1 MKKNQRN
8 EMGGRLKMHDG
19 FNALSDAIN
28 LAKDRKSKIN
38 PIGMLG
44 L

>member
-1 MKKNQRN
+1 
-8 EMGGRLKMHDG
+8 MGGRLKMHDG

-38 PIGMLG
+38 PIGL
-44 L
+44 LEL